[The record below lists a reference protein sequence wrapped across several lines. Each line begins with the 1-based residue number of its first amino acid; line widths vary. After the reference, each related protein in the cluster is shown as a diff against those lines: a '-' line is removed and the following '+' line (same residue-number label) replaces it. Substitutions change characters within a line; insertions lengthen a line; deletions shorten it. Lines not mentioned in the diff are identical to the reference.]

1 MCTGFSF
8 FTKSKHHYLARTMD
22 FAFEFN
28 GIPTVVPRHY
38 QYQLDL
44 ESELRLQY
52 GFVGTNLKVGRYRFG
67 DGINEHGVAISN
79 HYFTGEASYSN
90 HRRYGYFNLAP
101 EEFIVWVLGFVK
113 SIEELKQKVKNINI
127 MNEKKYYIKYS
138 STPAFYNH

>member
-38 QYQLDL
+38 QYQFDL

-52 GFVGTNLKVGRYRFG
+52 V
-67 DGINEHGVAISN
+67 S
-79 HYFTGEASYSN
+79 
-90 HRRYGYFNLAP
+90 
-101 EEFIVWVLGFVK
+101 
-113 SIEELKQKVKNINI
+113 
-127 MNEKKYYIKYS
+127 
-138 STPAFYNH
+138 

>member
-52 GFVGTNLKVGRYRFG
+52 GFVGTNLKV
-67 DGINEHGVAISN
+67 
-79 HYFTGEASYSN
+79 
-90 HRRYGYFNLAP
+90 
-101 EEFIVWVLGFVK
+101 
-113 SIEELKQKVKNINI
+113 
-127 MNEKKYYIKYS
+127 
-138 STPAFYNH
+138 